1 MLFQPPP
8 AEHALWDA
16 WLFPHAGEY
25 HLFYQQKR
33 AGERQTIAWGMRSR
47 PISST
52 GARSPRRMSG
62 ARRVLKVNIATDLG
76 LGALAALGR
85 EERLT
90 AAAMSALPAMAIMR
104 AREAV
109 ARVVDD
115 KIRHFLGSAGQPV
128 AVAWPA
134 LTAGAR

>member
-104 AREAV
+104 ARPWPGWWTT
-109 ARVVDD
+109 RSGTSSVV
-115 KIRHFLGSAGQPV
+115 PV
-128 AVAWPA
+128 SPMRWP
-134 LTAGAR
+134 GRR